1 MTAHA
6 RYDVFI
12 SHAWEDKV
20 DFVRPLAKRL
30 IDLGIEVWF
39 DELSLEIGESLR
51 ENIDRGL
58 AASDYGIVVLSQ
70 SFFAKRWPEREL
82 NGLVQ
87 KATIQGRKVIL
98 PVWHGVTHEMVAEY
112 SLSLA
117 DLLAA
122 HSSDGVEHVAAEIVR
137 VIHGAG
143 TRSTKSQVDPSA
155 ENRVGRGGAVT
166 ATRPIHEQRADYS
179 RGRLVDL
186 KEELGK
192 LSELQSFP
200 ALTVFAAG
208 SYARLEASEHS
219 DIDLFFV
226 TMGGEI
232 VERKTKELR
241 LFGKIIE
248 IADKL
253 HYPKFSNDCQYL
265 AVLNSRDIAAN
276 LGSPTDDHE
285 NYFTA
290 RMLLLLEGHCLYGE
304 QVYENLMAEMVRAYF
319 QDYPD
324 HRHTFQ
330 PVFLLNDICR
340 YWKTLLLNYEHRRR
354 IPPATDMEVARTRQ
368 KVRNFKLKYSRMT
381 TCFASIGALGSFQ
394 APVAE
399 EQLITLGKM
408 TPRQR
413 LESISTRVP
422 AAKSA
427 VTDVLGRYNWFLEMT
442 GLSVSDLEDHF
453 SDKQKRTE
461 MFQEANEYG
470 DAMYR
475 LLQTLDAANPR
486 MKLLRYLVI

>member
-1 MTAHA
+1 
-6 RYDVFI
+6 VFI
-12 SHAWEDKV
+12 SHAWEDKA
-20 DFVRPLAKRL
+20 DFVRLLAKRL
-30 IDLGIEVWF
+30 IDLGIKVWF
-39 DELSLEIGESLR
+39 DEFSLEIGDSLR

-70 SFFAKRWPEREL
+70 SFFAKHWPEREL

-87 KATIQGRKVIL
+87 KATIHGRKVIL

-112 SLSLA
+112 SLPLA

-122 HSSDGVEHVAAEIVR
+122 HSSNGVEHVSAEIVR
-137 VIHGAG
+137 VIHGASA
-143 TRSTKSQVDPSA
+143 RSANSKEDLNA
-155 ENRVGRGGAVT
+155 ESHVVRGGAVT
-166 ATRPIHEQRADYS
+166 PPIHEQRAAYS
-179 RGRLVDL
+179 RSRLVEL
-186 KEELGK
+186 QRELGK

-226 TMGGEI
+226 KMGGEV
-232 VERKTKELR
+232 VERNTKELR

-248 IADKL
+248 IADRL

-265 AVLNSRDIAAN
+265 AVLNSEDIAKN

-304 QVYENLMAEMVRAYF
+304 QVYEKLMAEMVNAYF

-340 YWKTLLLNYEHRRR
+340 YWKTLLLNYEHRRLPR
-354 IPPATDMEVARTRQ
+354 TADMEAARTRQ

-381 TCFASIGALGSFQ
+381 TCFASIGALGSYQ

-399 EQLITLGKM
+399 EQVVALAKM

-413 LESISTRVP
+413 LESISIRVP
-422 AAKSA
+422 AARSA
-427 VTDVLGRYNWFLEMT
+427 VADVLGRYNWFLEMT
-442 GLSVSDLEDHF
+442 GLSVGELEDRF

-461 MFQEANEYG
+461 MFREANEYG

-475 LLQTLDAANPR
+475 LLQALDAANKR